1 MANEQALPPEV
12 TTLLHRSLPS
22 MVHIE
27 LLLLLARTTP
37 QAATRYALA
46 QEVRSSPALVAAA
59 LEELE
64 GSRLV
69 RTVPG
74 TDPTE
79 HRFDDSDPAA
89 VRAVA
94 ALQEEYDRRP
104 VTLIKALYSRPTP
117 APAPSPMQAFADAFR
132 IRSPDEP

>member
-1 MANEQALPPEV
+1 MASEQTLPAEV
-12 TTLLHRSLPS
+12 TALLHRALPT

-27 LLLLLARTTP
+27 LLLFLARTAP
-37 QAATRYALA
+37 QASTRYTLA
-46 QEVRSSPALVAAA
+46 QELRSSPALVAAA
-59 LEELE
+59 LEDLE
-64 GSRLV
+64 GSRLA

-79 HRFDDSDPAA
+79 HRFEPGDPAA

-104 VTLIKALYSRPTP
+104 VTLIKALYNR
-117 APAPSPMQAFADAFR
+117 PAPSAAQAFADAFR
-132 IRSPDEP
+132 IRPAGE